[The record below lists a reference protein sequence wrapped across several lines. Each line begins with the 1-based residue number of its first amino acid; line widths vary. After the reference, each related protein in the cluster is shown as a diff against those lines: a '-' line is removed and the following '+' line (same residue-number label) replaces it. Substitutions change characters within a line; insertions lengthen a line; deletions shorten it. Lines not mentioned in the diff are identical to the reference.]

1 MMNEEMEEGGCG
13 RCRLEED
20 AKILLEAIE
29 HPERFCPI
37 CHKRVGVCKH
47 TGGRS
52 R

>member
-1 MMNEEMEEGGCG
+1 MS
-13 RCRLEED
+13 RIEED

-37 CHKRVGVCKH
+37 YSKRVGVCKH
-47 TGGRS
+47 TGGGS